1 MPQKT
6 VKQKIMFLEK
16 VKRNRL
22 WLGLVAM
29 ATVLLLAVS
38 GSVFKSPAIASQPP
52 SILAEVSPAD
62 PSFVAVQNLGERYG
76 CYSLGN
82 ASFNGSEPVTKAEF
96 VQTLSACLDSIAQFA
111 K

>member
-6 VKQKIMFLEK
+6 VKPKTMFPGK
-16 VKRNRL
+16 VKVNRV
-22 WLGLVAM
+22 WVGLVAM
-29 ATVLLLAVS
+29 LTVLLLALS

-52 SILAEVSPAD
+52 SILAEVSPTD
-62 PSFVAVQNLGERYG
+62 PSFAALQNLGERYG